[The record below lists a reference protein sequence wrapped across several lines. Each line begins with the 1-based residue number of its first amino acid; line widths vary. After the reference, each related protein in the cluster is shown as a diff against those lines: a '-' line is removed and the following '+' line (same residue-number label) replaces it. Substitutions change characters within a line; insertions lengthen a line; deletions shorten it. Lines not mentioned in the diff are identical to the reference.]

1 MTCRRNIRKTNAS
14 LHSIRMCVPVNDTDK
29 ETAMESSSLKVEESV
44 IRQLNG
50 SGYGHILEAICPYPC
65 SDKPYA
71 YIEDVSG
78 V

>member
-1 MTCRRNIRKTNAS
+1 
-14 LHSIRMCVPVNDTDK
+14 MCVPVNDTDK